1 MEILKNKLLICNI
14 RISNLCVHFENLEK
28 EKNQYT
34 VYSIR
39 FQNVKMLNQFRI
51 QVLDPRN

>member
-28 EKNQYT
+28 EKNPQYI
-34 VYSIR
+34 V
-39 FQNVKMLNQFRI
+39 
-51 QVLDPRN
+51 